1 MNAFA
6 YYDDPYLPP
15 RAPRPPGTPAPTAHP
30 MFSWCRACCTRAR
43 TLESSCTP
51 RGACIPR
58 PPAGAAKIVL
68 VCLVQGEF
76 RRLVFSTVVTSPRL
90 RKPQGVVFIHTHCTP
105 SVDRFFFFCSGS
117 RAAPAARERPRGR
130 ALRSASDRGRNGEFW
145 RKWVNF
151 GKGKFLKSES
161 ASIGYTT

>member
-105 SVDRFFFFCSGS
+105 SVDRFFFFVLG
-117 RAAPAARERPRGR
+117 RAPRRPR
-130 ALRSASDRGRNGEFW
+130 ARGREGE
-145 RKWVNF
+145 RSGPPPIGAEMVNF
-151 GKGKFLKSES
+151 GES
-161 ASIGYTT
+161 GLLENEPTAPAEQAHTTQRQ